1 MDASVIWEES
11 QGIGHSYGYNRAENL
26 ADYKSSNALILML
39 MDIVARGG
47 NLLLD
52 IGPTA
57 DGRIPV
63 IMQQRL
69 TDIGAWLARNGEAV
83 YGTTAWKQPYQWSL
97 GKKREQKGA
106 AFMAGYSISNLVK
119 QDKDTAYIEC
129 FFTKKGADL
138 YCTLPFYQPQV
149 RLRNFKI
156 KSGAAVSILDTKK
169 KLSYKQQGADCVIDL
184 SGLKPGDIPGEL
196 IVLKLQNAL

>member
-1 MDASVIWEES
+1 
-11 QGIGHSYGYNRAENL
+11 
-26 ADYKSSNALILML
+26 ML

-69 TDIGAWLARNGEAV
+69 LDMGAWLSRNGEAV
-83 YGTTAWKQPYQWSL
+83 YGTTAYKQPYQWST

-106 AFMAGYSISNLVK
+106 SYMAGYSISNLVK
-119 QDKDTAYIEC
+119 PDKDTSYIEC
-129 FFTKKGADL
+129 LFTKKGKDL
-138 YCTLPFYQPQV
+138 YCTLPSYRPQL
-149 RLRNFKI
+149 RLRNLTMKP
-156 KSGAAVSILDTKK
+156 GAAVTILDTKK
-169 KLSYKQQGADCVIDL
+169 RIPFKQQGADCVLDL
-184 SGLKPGDIPGEL
+184 SVVKPGDAPAEL

>member
-11 QGIGHSYGYNRAENL
+11 QGIGHSYGYNRAEKL
-26 ADYKSSNALILML
+26 QDYKTSNELILML

-69 TDIGAWLARNGEAV
+69 TDMGTWLGRNGEAV
-83 YGTTAWKQPYQWSL
+83 YGTTAWKQPYQWST

-106 AFMAGYSISNLVK
+106 SFMAGYSISKLAK
-119 QDKDTAYIEC
+119 PDKDTAYVEC
-129 FFTKKGADL
+129 LFTRKGTDL
-138 YCTLPFYQPQV
+138 YCTLPYFRNQV
-149 RLRNFKI
+149 RLRNFKMKPGTVAI
-156 KSGAAVSILDTKK
+156 ILDTKK
-169 KLSYKQQGADCVIDL
+169 RLPAKQQGADFVIDL
-184 SGLKPGDIPGEL
+184 SGIKPGEAPAEL
-196 IVLKLQNAL
+196 VVLKLQNAL